1 MAFHI
6 KKPSA
11 LIADVTVYYKEDNR
25 WTDDFERRVIY
36 ENDPSALLV
45 NEDGTNGGFTG
56 AVVVDEG

>member
-11 LIADVTVYYKEDNR
+11 LIADVTVYYKDDNR
-25 WTDDFERRVIY
+25 WTDIFDDRKTY
-36 ENDPSALLV
+36 DTDPSALLV

-56 AVVVDEG
+56 ATVVDEG